1 MRHCELLIIG
11 AGAAGI
17 AAAVAAWDS
26 GCRSI
31 VLIDRGQCP
40 GGVLLQCLHEG
51 FGLSTFGEELTGPD
65 YAARLAEKLKNT
77 GVQILTGTEAV
88 AVEKEKVAL
97 LSGRGGF
104 RPLGFDRLILAAGCR
119 ERTIGGLPVT
129 GTRPAGIFTA
139 GQAQACI
146 NLRHQS
152 LGEHVLILG
161 GGDLGMIM
169 ARRFTLEGKQ
179 VIAVIEQGESCS
191 GMARNYRRCIEAY
204 HIPVI
209 THSTITEIH
218 GESRLRGVTLSHL
231 DSGEE
236 EYLPC
241 DTLVTALG
249 LVPERELVNHLGEP
263 DWLFL
268 AGNCSRIH
276 DIVDS
281 AVAEAEQA
289 GKAAALGQ

>member
-11 AGAAGI
+11 AGAAGT
-17 AAAVAAWDS
+17 AAAVAAWES

-31 VLIDRGQCP
+31 VLVDRGHSP

-51 FGLSTFGEELTGPD
+51 FGLSAFGEELTGPD
-65 YAARLAEKLKNT
+65 YAGRLAEKLKYT
-77 GVQILTGTEAV
+77 GVQLLTGTEAV
-88 AVEKEKVAL
+88 SVAKEKVAL

-119 ERTIGGLPVT
+119 ERTIGALPVT

-139 GQAQACI
+139 GQAQECI
-146 NLRHQS
+146 NLRRQS
-152 LGEHVLILG
+152 PGDNVLILG

-169 ARRFTLEGKQ
+169 ARRFTLEGKH
-179 VIAVIEQGESCS
+179 VIAVIEQGRSCS

-204 HIPVI
+204 RIPVI
-209 THSTITEIH
+209 CRSTVTEIH
-218 GESRLRGVTLSHL
+218 GEGRIQGVTLFHL
-231 DSGEE
+231 DSGEQ

-241 DTLVTALG
+241 DTLITALG
-249 LVPERELVNHLGEP
+249 LIPERELVKKLGEP
-263 DWLFL
+263 DWLYL

-281 AVAEAEQA
+281 AVAEAEKT
-289 GKAAALGQ
+289 GRDAALR